1 MVEPPFESKTAMK
14 LFILESVEGINE
26 LIQALNHPK
35 RIEILALLLDKTMSF
50 KTLLEHTD
58 FQKSALSNHLSVL
71 VDKNLIKKLDRGLYR
86 LTIEGE
92 DLISRI
98 AQSYLDAKIREQ
110 ERLEQLRTL
119 IGRYTTYFEEKHTM
133 SEEQKI
139 DLEVRI
145 VRLEPMRVASV
156 RVISETPENDAWEKM
171 RAWAEPRGLLDD
183 LEQHPVFGFNNPDPS
198 PERKEYG
205 YEFWIRIG
213 SDLESDGEV
222 EIKQF
227 EGGLYAVTTCNLYED
242 MQSEF
247 FQTEGWMPSWKNLVQ
262 WVKSSKYE
270 FGKHQH
276 LEKAHD
282 PNAAEKDFILDLYCP
297 IKE

>member
-1 MVEPPFESKTAMK
+1 MVDSPFESKTAMK
-14 LFILESVEGINE
+14 LFILESVEGITE
-26 LIQALNHPK
+26 LIRVLDHPK
-35 RIEILALLLDKTMSF
+35 RIEILALLLDQTMSF

-71 VDKNLIKKLDRGLYR
+71 VDKNLIKKLDRGVYR
-86 LTIEGE
+86 LTIEGV
-92 DLISRI
+92 DLISKI

-133 SEEQKI
+133 NEEQKI

-145 VRLEPMRVASV
+145 VMLEPMRVASV
-156 RVISETPENDAWEKM
+156 RVISEAPENEAWKKM
-171 RAWAEPRGLLDD
+171 RAWAEPKGLLDD
-183 LEQHPVFGFNNPDPS
+183 LKKHPVFGFNNPDPK
-198 PERKEYG
+198 PGNKEYG
-205 YEFWIRIG
+205 YEFWIQID
-213 SDLESDGEV
+213 SNFESDSEV
-222 EIKQF
+222 EIKEF
-227 EGGLYAVTTCNLYED
+227 EGGLYAVATCNLYED

-247 FQTEGWMPSWKNLVQ
+247 FRKEGWIPTWKNLIE

-270 FGKHQH
+270 FGKHQT
-276 LEKAHD
+276 LEKTHD
-282 PNAAEKDFILDLYCP
+282 PNAAEKDIILDIYCP